1 MKYTNDLLLEIVGKI
16 AEAQTDRAWR
26 IESILQ
32 FYNADDIKISSGA
45 TKFCLIIP
53 TVDFVIKW
61 SKDIDNEDT
70 VREISI
76 YEDSVANHLDC
87 FFPKTELFAE
97 IDGYAFVKQEKID
110 YAACDMRYT
119 ERRRYEKISRTV
131 PHNLVEKMNR
141 GVQLPNCDYCRQL
154 DYLWAKV
161 VISLYGKKCAKDL
174 CDFIQKHYISDLH
187 KANIGYKNHRPVI
200 LDFCGYFGSC

>member
-16 AEAQTDRAWR
+16 AEAQTNRAWR

-70 VREISI
+70 AREISI

-110 YAACDMRYT
+110 YAAWDMR
-119 ERRRYEKISRTV
+119 
-131 PHNLVEKMNR
+131 
-141 GVQLPNCDYCRQL
+141 
-154 DYLWAKV
+154 
-161 VISLYGKKCAKDL
+161 
-174 CDFIQKHYISDLH
+174 
-187 KANIGYKNHRPVI
+187 
-200 LDFCGYFGSC
+200 